1 MAYVGNTVVDYS
13 TGLSATDVTGN
24 SMLLITASGGLQNAW
39 ISESVP
45 QTDGKYTTAGSYKIT
60 YKVKDVRGNETSVD
74 RLVRVHEKPT
84 ITANSATYLVTDTT
98 IDAQVN
104 ALASATWLEAP
115 ATEGAAVSRDVT
127 SSITKTVTSE
137 MGVTDFSKA
146 GLYTVTF
153 NLNVPVGGTASKTVQ
168 VLVKDPKDE
177 SSDGLT
183 IHAENF
189 VLEYADAQDLTLTK
203 SITDGSVQAYAQTEN
218 SGVIEK
224 IEKLNDSAI
233 SVNTTQLKAIQSAS
247 IDGGI
252 YKLTFTATKDS
263 KTVSKEI
270 EVLVKPKNAVVDG
283 TDSLM
288 LDAKAFVVDYED
300 AASLTEAL
308 AISDGSGQGYK
319 VERNTEGEVT
329 AITDVTSLIT
339 VEPTELTTIQSAP
352 EEGGVY
358 LLTYI
363 LSDNSITLTKQV
375 EVFVKP
381 KGGDIEKD
389 ISLYATNLSLS
400 YEDALNLTSAD
411 VLANTN
417 AKATKVNKDSY
428 GNITSFT
435 DISSSITV
443 DEDQIEKINNAK
455 VSGGVFTVTLS
466 VTDGLETKT
475 KDIQV
480 FVWPGKSVTIDDT
493 TISANGFTLTT
504 DEAKALDL
512 EVAKKEANASAYAL
526 TLDGGNNVTSA
537 KDISDNITVDE
548 NELKAIKETGYTG
561 GLYALTF
568 TVTNGS
574 TIATI
579 SVPVLVQQEAIT
591 NDLVIHANPFALE
604 NAEAKSLDKDIAVN
618 EEHANVM
625 AYQIE
630 RDIYGN
636 ISAIQ
641 DISANVDIDTAELA
655 AINTTDSLGG
665 IYPLTFSITNNGNTE
680 EATNLRSISQIL
692 QEYLRC
698 L

>member
-1 MAYVGNTVVDYS
+1 MKLYKWDDDSESYEPVINPSTSKQYSVTSNSNGVYLFDYTTGMGYGDYAVEFVEKTGATYQYTINNSAVGKEGINSDAIITNDYPEENDTYRGWVIGIDATKPVAKTIGCGFLKYDPPEDLSVVVDTTPNQVKVGDSIIVDSTVTPAFWESIKATAGAYTWSLDDSTNITLTNNNDGTVTITPTALAAPAADKTVNLTLTIADVYGNTQTSTSVPIKILSIIPPTITVADTVAYVGNTVVDYS

-74 RLVRVHEKPT
+74 RLVRVHEKPI

-189 VLEYADAQDLTLTK
+189 VLEYADAQDLTLAK

-308 AISDGSGQGYK
+308 AISNGSGQGYK
-319 VERNTEGEVT
+319 VERNAEGEVT
-329 AITDVTSLIT
+329 VITDVTSLIS
-339 VEPTELTTIQSAP
+339 VEPTELTAIQSVP

-400 YEDALNLTSAD
+400 YEDALDLTSAD

-417 AKATKVNKDSY
+417 AKATKVNKER
-428 GNITSFT
+428 IHM
-435 DISSSITV
+435 
-443 DEDQIEKINNAK
+443 
-455 VSGGVFTVTLS
+455 
-466 VTDGLETKT
+466 ET
-475 KDIQV
+475 
-480 FVWPGKSVTIDDT
+480 
-493 TISANGFTLTT
+493 
-504 DEAKALDL
+504 
-512 EVAKKEANASAYAL
+512 
-526 TLDGGNNVTSA
+526 
-537 KDISDNITVDE
+537 
-548 NELKAIKETGYTG
+548 
-561 GLYALTF
+561 
-568 TVTNGS
+568 
-574 TIATI
+574 
-579 SVPVLVQQEAIT
+579 
-591 NDLVIHANPFALE
+591 
-604 NAEAKSLDKDIAVN
+604 
-618 EEHANVM
+618 
-625 AYQIE
+625 
-630 RDIYGN
+630 
-636 ISAIQ
+636 
-641 DISANVDIDTAELA
+641 
-655 AINTTDSLGG
+655 
-665 IYPLTFSITNNGNTE
+665 
-680 EATNLRSISQIL
+680 
-692 QEYLRC
+692 
-698 L
+698 